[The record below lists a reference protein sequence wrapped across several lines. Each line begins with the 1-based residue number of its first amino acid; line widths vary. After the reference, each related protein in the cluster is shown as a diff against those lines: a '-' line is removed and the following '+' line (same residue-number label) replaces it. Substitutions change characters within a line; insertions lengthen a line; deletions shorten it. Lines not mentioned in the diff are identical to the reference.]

1 MENKWT
7 FLERGKE
14 LGVPISPYL
23 NMPSLVIKHRNEEGG
38 MGIHFFSNATAG
50 GDWIIQERIDNSDFV
65 NSLLPKNAPLS
76 TFRIITM
83 SKASIDLKSLGDS
96 SSEDI
101 SALSCVFRA
110 GRENALTDHSSI
122 LFDVDLNTGK
132 IKKGSSNDNWYRI
145 GLGNILT
152 CPWRTNDEDQ
162 RVNSHPDVAE
172 GGVIEGKKILQI
184 EEMKDLVER

>member
-1 MENKWT
+1 
-7 FLERGKE
+7 
-14 LGVPISPYL
+14 
-23 NMPSLVIKHRNEEGG
+23 
-38 MGIHFFSNATAG
+38 
-50 GDWIIQERIDNSDFV
+50 
-65 NSLLPKNAPLS
+65 
-76 TFRIITM
+76 M

-184 EEMKDLVER
+184 EEMKDLVERSHAKMCPDVPFVGRGHRGKEDIADRGNEGPGREVPRENVSGCPIRWEGSSRERRYCRSRK

>member
-1 MENKWT
+1 
-7 FLERGKE
+7 
-14 LGVPISPYL
+14 
-23 NMPSLVIKHRNEEGG
+23 
-38 MGIHFFSNATAG
+38 
-50 GDWIIQERIDNSDFV
+50 
-65 NSLLPKNAPLS
+65 
-76 TFRIITM
+76 M

-184 EEMKDLVER
+184 EEMKDLVERSHAKMCPDVPFVGWDVVLSSDKKCKICLLEVNLSCNFFRGSFDKDVYYDFIDESYKALSKNVKW